1 MRPGLSCLRPWFP
14 RFSHRFTAAAGALQ
28 RLAERDNAGRYG
40 AFCRRDELDRAG
52 AAPRAGRAGES
63 APALHPALGFEA
75 FCGVAGSQAGRDC
88 HHHLRTGA
96 CAD

>member
-1 MRPGLSCLRPWFP
+1 MRSGLYCLRPRFP
-14 RFSHRFTAAAGALQ
+14 RFSHRFAAAAGALQ
-28 RLAERDNAGRYG
+28 RLAERGNAGRHG
-40 AFCRRDELDRAG
+40 AFCRWDELDRASV
-52 AAPRAGRAGES
+52 AARAGRAGEP